1 MIISVAVLQSMVM
14 EVVISH
20 HNPFFVGDGGGG
32 GGAPL
37 SSIIIMEFE
46 IALVFLNVKML
57 IAE

>member
-1 MIISVAVLQSMVM
+1 MVM

-20 HNPFFVGDGGGG
+20 HNPFFVGEVGD
-32 GGAPL
+32 APL

-46 IALVFLNVKML
+46 IVLVFLNVKML

>member
-1 MIISVAVLQSMVM
+1 M
-14 EVVISH
+14 
-20 HNPFFVGDGGGG
+20 GGG

-46 IALVFLNVKML
+46 IVLVFLNVKML